1 MPMAATYHG
10 GIMPSDLFH
19 QSEPR
24 PKIGI
29 TEQIACVNR
38 ELALRYTV
46 YPKQVK
52 SGKISERLA
61 QQETERMEAVLATL
75 KWVQAN
81 KGVIVEVTKRLQE
94 DKDWGHAIH

>member
-1 MPMAATYHG
+1 MADTYHG

-52 SGKISERLA
+52 SGKLSERLA
-61 QQETERMEAVLATL
+61 QQETHRMEAVLDTL
-75 KWVQAN
+75 KWAQAN
-81 KGVIVEVTKRLQE
+81 KDLIVKLKHQMEEQP
-94 DKDWGHAIH
+94 

>member
-1 MPMAATYHG
+1 
-10 GIMPSDLFH
+10 MPSDLFH

-46 YPKQVK
+46 YRKKVK
-52 SGKISERLA
+52 SGQISERLA
-61 QQETERMEAVLATL
+61 QQETHRMEAVLETL

-81 KGVIVEVTKRLQE
+81 KETIVKIKQQMMEEQP
-94 DKDWGHAIH
+94 